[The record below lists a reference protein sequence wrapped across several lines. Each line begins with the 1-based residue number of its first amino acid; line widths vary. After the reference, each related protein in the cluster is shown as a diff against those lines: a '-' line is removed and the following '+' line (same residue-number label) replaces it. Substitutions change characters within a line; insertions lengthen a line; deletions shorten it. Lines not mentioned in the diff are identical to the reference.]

1 MASRIVRVRD
11 RNQVT
16 LPPEVMEAVSLRV
29 GDFLEISVTREGT
42 LTLAPKRLVTSNTP
56 EAEEA
61 DQEAERDIAAKRYGT
76 FENAKAFAE
85 NLLRTKGSPAEL
97 PQKRSPLLKERE
109 LILKALQAYRGNADR
124 AARSLGIDRKTFYV
138 KLKEHRLPEKEK
150 S

>member
-1 MASRIVRVRD
+1 
-11 RNQVT
+11 
-16 LPPEVMEAVSLRV
+16 MEAVSLRV

-85 NLLRTKGSPAEL
+85 NLLGTKGSPAGL
-97 PQKRSPLLKERE
+97 PQKRSPLLLKERE